1 MSKVY
6 AMIADGTE
14 EVECLAVVDLLRRA
28 GIDTALVSV
37 DGKQIVGSHNIK
49 IQADAVVGEMDLT
62 SADLIYLAGG
72 MPGAEHF
79 ACCAPLMSAI
89 DKQLKSGKRVAAICA
104 APAVVLGANGY
115 LRGKK
120 ATCYPS
126 FEGGCIGASM
136 DMSARVVTDGNVTT
150 SRGLGCA
157 VDLGLELIRLLKGD
171 DMARKV
177 KMAIQY

>member
-28 GIDTALVSV
+28 GIDTVLVSV
-37 DGKQIVGSHNIK
+37 DGKQTVGSHRIK
-49 IQADAVVGEMDLT
+49 IQADLTVGEADLT
-62 SADLIYLAGG
+62 DADLIYLAGG
-72 MPGAEHF
+72 MPGAEHL
-79 ACCAPLMSAI
+79 ASCVPLMAAI

-104 APAVVLGANGY
+104 SPAVVLGANGY

-126 FEGGCIGASM
+126 FEGGCIGAEM
-136 DMSARVVTDGNVTT
+136 DMNVRVVTDGFITT
-150 SRGLGCA
+150 ARGLGCA

-171 DMARKV
+171 DTAQKV
-177 KMAIQY
+177 KSAIQY